1 MTLDKLRTKRA
12 IKRLTEKQ
20 LQELASDI
28 RKFLIKSISD
38 TGGHLASNLGVV
50 ELTLALHSVF
60 DTPKDSIVWDVGHQ
74 SYVHKILT
82 GRRKRFSTLRKQGG
96 LSGFPKSKESPHDAF
111 DTGHSSTAISAA
123 LGLAVAR
130 DLKNESGRV
139 VAVVGDGSIT
149 GGLAFEGLNNAGRS
163 NTDLL
168 VVLNDNQMS
177 ISQNVGAI
185 SKHLNQLRTTSGY
198 IGAKR
203 DVRNMLDKL
212 PVVGEALSR
221 GIESAKDMVKYAVVP
236 GVLFD
241 ELGFKYFG
249 PIDGH
254 DTLKMAKIFEQTKKI
269 KGPVL
274 VHVLTKKGK
283 GYDIAERAP
292 SSFHG
297 IGSFDISTGKP
308 HVATTEPKFTDVFA
322 KALCQHAKQD
332 KNIVAVTAAM
342 PDGTGLSA
350 FRTQFPTRFFD
361 VGIAEGHAVT
371 FAAGLAKGG
380 LRPVVGIYSSFLQ
393 RAYDNIIHDVA
404 IQNLPI
410 VFVLDRAGAVC
421 SDGETHQGLYDF
433 AYLSHIPNLTILAP
447 SSDVELEEMLS
458 FALSHTG
465 PVVVRYPNAVAP
477 KANERKKLTLACSEE
492 VEKGNDIAIVSVGA
506 ILPTAANVVS
516 RLKENGLTPS
526 LYNARFVKPLD
537 KNLLETLKSYRHV
550 FTIED
555 AAVIGGYGSLIKP
568 THAFAFPDSF
578 VEVGTREELFRLY
591 GLDSMSISE
600 KILHIAGKDM

>member
-20 LQELASDI
+20 MQELAFDI
-28 RKFLIKSISD
+28 RKFLIESISD

-50 ELTLALHSVF
+50 ELTLALHSAF

-82 GRRKRFSTLRKQGG
+82 GRRKQFPTLRKLGG

-130 DLKNESGRV
+130 DLKNKDSRV

-149 GGLAFEGLNNAGRS
+149 GGLAFEGLNNAGRA

-185 SKHLNQLRTTSGY
+185 SRHLNQLRTTSGY

-203 DVRNMLDKL
+203 DVRNILDKL

-283 GYDIAERAP
+283 GYDVAERSP
-292 SSFHG
+292 SSYHCVG
-297 IGSFDISTGKP
+297 PFDITTGKLNT
-308 HVATTEPKFTDVFA
+308 VLTEPKFTDIFA
-322 KALCQHAKQD
+322 KALCKHAEKD
-332 KNIVAVTAAM
+332 ESIVSVTAAM
-342 PDGTGLSA
+342 PDGTGLSKFKA
-350 FRTQFPTRFFD
+350 QFPARFFD

-380 LRPVVGIYSSFLQ
+380 MRPVVGIYSSFMQ

-404 IQNLPI
+404 VQNLPV

-447 SSDVELEEMLS
+447 SSGVELEEMLS
-458 FALSHTG
+458 FALSHNG
-465 PVVVRYPNAVAP
+465 PVVIRYPNAVAP
-477 KANERKKLTLACSEE
+477 KAGERKKITFPCSEE
-492 VEKGNDIAIVSVGA
+492 VEKGKDIAIVSVGVMCN
-506 ILPTAANVVS
+506 IAADVVA
-516 RLKENGLTPS
+516 RLKESGLTPS
-526 LYNARFVKPLD
+526 LYNARFIKPVD
-537 KNLLETLKSYRHV
+537 TNLVETLKSYKHV

-555 AAVIGGYGSLIKP
+555 AAAIGGYGSLIKP
-568 THAFAFPDSF
+568 THAFAFPDNF
-578 VEVGTREELFRLY
+578 VEVGTREGLFRLY
-591 GLDSMSISE
+591 GLDAISITE